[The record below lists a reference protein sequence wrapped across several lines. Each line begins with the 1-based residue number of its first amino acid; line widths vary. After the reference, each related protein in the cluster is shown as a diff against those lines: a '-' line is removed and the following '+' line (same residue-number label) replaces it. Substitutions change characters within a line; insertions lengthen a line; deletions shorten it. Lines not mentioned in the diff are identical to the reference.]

1 MSDLSLN
8 RPIKDPRDEL
18 LLFQRRA
25 RIGFVVI
32 VLLMLVLVVRYFWLQ
47 GLNHEDFSS
56 RSESHRMHL
65 RPVAPNRGMIYD
77 RRGRIL
83 AENLPAY
90 RLEVVPDE
98 VDDLPALLDEL
109 ATIVELGTD
118 DRERFE
124 RERRRYRS
132 FDPVPLRFNLSEQE
146 VARFAV
152 NRHRLDGVDIAPYL
166 ARHYP
171 YGDLLTHVLGYVG
184 RIDEDD
190 LQGLDA
196 EDYRASTHIGKL
208 GVEKAYENQLHGTAG
223 LEQVE
228 TNARGR
234 VLDVL
239 ERSDPGAGA
248 DLVLAIDAAVQQAA
262 WDALGERTGSVVAMD
277 PRDGSIIAMVSKP
290 AFDPNPFV
298 QGISVAAFQ
307 DILAA
312 PGRPLFNR
320 AIAGGYEPGSTLKPF
335 VGLAGLELGVIGLHQ
350 RLYSNGE
357 YYLPNYD
364 RPYRDWKK
372 GGHGWVTIHEALE
385 QSVNSW
391 FYHVAYTL
399 GIDRMHDYLAQFGF
413 GELTGIDMP
422 GESPGLLP
430 SRDWK
435 RGRFN
440 QPWYPGETVIAG
452 IGQGF
457 NVVTPLQLA
466 SALSA
471 LVRDGERLQP
481 RLLYAAKDGEGSAQR
496 REPPLALHIP
506 VHDPANWVAVRE
518 GMRAVINGPRGTAR
532 DVALNADYV
541 IAGKTG
547 TAQQYTL
554 SQDRERDRQREVR
567 EDLRDH
573 ALFVGFAPYDAPRIV
588 ISVVVDN
595 GGAGSR
601 IAAPIARATIDAWLQ
616 QEPGT

>member
-1 MSDLSLN
+1 
-8 RPIKDPRDEL
+8 
-18 LLFQRRA
+18 
-25 RIGFVVI
+25 
-32 VLLMLVLVVRYFWLQ
+32 
-47 GLNHEDFSS
+47 
-56 RSESHRMHL
+56 
-65 RPVAPNRGMIYD
+65 
-77 RRGRIL
+77 
-83 AENLPAY
+83 
-90 RLEVVPDE
+90 
-98 VDDLPALLDEL
+98 
-109 ATIVELGTD
+109 
-118 DRERFE
+118 
-124 RERRRYRS
+124 
-132 FDPVPLRFNLSEQE
+132 
-146 VARFAV
+146 
-152 NRHRLDGVDIAPYL
+152 
-166 ARHYP
+166 
-171 YGDLLTHVLGYVG
+171 
-184 RIDEDD
+184 
-190 LQGLDA
+190 
-196 EDYRASTHIGKL
+196 
-208 GVEKAYENQLHGTAG
+208 
-223 LEQVE
+223 
-228 TNARGR
+228 
-234 VLDVL
+234 
-239 ERSDPGAGA
+239 
-248 DLVLAIDAAVQQAA
+248 
-262 WDALGERTGSVVAMD
+262 
-277 PRDGSIIAMVSKP
+277 MVSKP